1 MAAGLP
7 CCLQFSGSTR
17 VHTNTSTFSR
27 PSNHLAQLSERWAHQ
42 NIGREVA
49 DRGSGAVRAQQGGVG
64 AAGSGAQPRVQ
75 PCGKRGGFHEM

>member
-1 MAAGLP
+1 MRPPVTGKGGRGEAKEVASGLP

-49 DRGSGAVRAQQGGVG
+49 DRGSGAV
-64 AAGSGAQPRVQ
+64 
-75 PCGKRGGFHEM
+75 